1 MPIHLEIVECLD
13 YASPVTITVTQNT
26 STAVSAA
33 NSNRKYLRILN
44 MSDTAMYLAV
54 GADAVSGTG
63 IYLAASGGLFV
74 MDVNNRSNEAVNAIC
89 SGSGKKLYVQEA
101 N

>member
-13 YASPVTITVTQNT
+13 YASPVTVTVTQNT
-26 STAVSAA
+26 TTEVSAA
-33 NSNRKYLRILN
+33 NESRKYLRIIN
-44 MSDTAMYLAV
+44 MSDTVMYLAV

-74 MDVNNRSNEAVNAIC
+74 MNVKNLTNEAVNAIC
-89 SGSGKKLYVQEA
+89 SGASKKLIVQEA
-101 N
+101 D

>member
-1 MPIHLEIVECLD
+1 MALHIEIVDSLD

-33 NSNRKYLRILN
+33 NTSRKYLRIINL
-44 MSDTAMYLAV
+44 SDTAMYLAV
-54 GADAVSGTG
+54 GADAVADKG
-63 IYLAASGGLFV
+63 IYMVASGGLFV
-74 MDVNNRSNEAVNAIC
+74 MDVNNLSAEVVNAIC
-89 SGSGKKLYVQEA
+89 SGASKKLVVQEA